1 MNANWSGIINQN
13 VRSDASPTFANVG
26 ITGLGFLKSFL
37 NQTVTT
43 TSSPTFSAVSAS
55 NAFFTNL
62 STTTLNT
69 NSIVTGGTL
78 NVSGNV
84 GLSSALTVGGTI
96 GASTLSVS
104 GGFSGSTSGWQ
115 LSPAGTGSFNGGFN
129 LSISANLGVL
139 GNTFIAA
146 SDERVKE
153 DIEPIPPNEGLRF
166 VREIGAKTYRH
177 DGALSAGFVAQDVI
191 RKGFQRMV
199 VVSDSDDPRVA
210 AGDDV
215 SPAGRRLN
223 LNYDNATAYQ
233 QAALGALLNMIEEMQ
248 DEIAELKAARS

>member
-1 MNANWSGIINQN
+1 MVLGSGGINSAGSM
-13 VRSDASPTFANVG
+13 VIGGASS
-26 ITGLGFLKSFL
+26 I
-37 NQTVTT
+37 
-43 TSSPTFSAVSAS
+43 SSS
-55 NAFFTNL
+55 
-62 STTTLNT
+62 
-69 NSIVTGGTL
+69 
-78 NVSGNV
+78 
-84 GLSSALTVGGTI
+84 LTVGGGI
-96 GASTLSVS
+96 GAATLSVS

-115 LSPAGTGSFNGGFN
+115 LSPAGTGNFSGGFN

-153 DIEPIPPNEGLRF
+153 DIEPIPPIEGLRF
-166 VREIGAKTYRH
+166 VREVGAKTYLH

-199 VVSDSDDPRVA
+199 IVSDSDDPRVA

-233 QAALGALLNMIEEMQ
+233 QAALGALLNMIEELQ
-248 DEIAELKAARS
+248 DEIAEMKAARS